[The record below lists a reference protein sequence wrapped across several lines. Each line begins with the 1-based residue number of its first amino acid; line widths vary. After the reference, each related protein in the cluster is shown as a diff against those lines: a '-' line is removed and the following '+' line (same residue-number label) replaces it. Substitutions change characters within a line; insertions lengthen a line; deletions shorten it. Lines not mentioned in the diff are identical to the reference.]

1 MSHKFSVN
9 FKFGWITRRG
19 PNLLPEG
26 QRRFRGTGK
35 YHPGRHKCYEYII
48 KPGAAASHD
57 DVQLLPIRHVK
68 VQELLGP
75 ATSLDSRTIIY
86 PCSRGKCIIPCP
98 CMLCDKKHLR
108 CRAGQSCGCEDCR
121 KHFSDHVSFHACLH
135 QGCRFCHSIVQVIP
149 HCNFF
154 LLDTTRKPTNNGV
167 SSEEQLEPTCKL
179 PGDFRAD
186 MMAQFLKREKWEEK
200 LKNWHSGILDD
211 GMWCVGCST
220 MFFDRDM
227 YRDHILDNHNTS
239 KIFRHNCE
247 NASEAPQPTLQQQCD
262 QCHKTFVSRGALERH
277 NECVH
282 YQERYECPSC
292 DLTFSRKDHFHTHT
306 SNKHIKPPIICKTCG
321 IKFKDY
327 FAWERHTIKD
337 SCSALECSICQKIF
351 SSASA
356 LRRHTIEK
364 CNDEK
369 KV

>member
-86 PCSRGKCIIPCP
+86 GCSRGKCNIPCL

-108 CRAGQSCGCEDCR
+108 CRAGQSCGCDDCR

-154 LLDTTRKPTNNGV
+154 LLDTTRKSTNKGV
-167 SSEEQLEPTCKL
+167 SSVEQLEPTCKL
-179 PGDFRAD
+179 VT
-186 MMAQFLKREKWEEK
+186 
-200 LKNWHSGILDD
+200 SGQ
-211 GMWCVGCST
+211 T
-220 MFFDRDM
+220 
-227 YRDHILDNHNTS
+227 
-239 KIFRHNCE
+239 
-247 NASEAPQPTLQQQCD
+247 
-262 QCHKTFVSRGALERH
+262 
-277 NECVH
+277 
-282 YQERYECPSC
+282 
-292 DLTFSRKDHFHTHT
+292 
-306 SNKHIKPPIICKTCG
+306 
-321 IKFKDY
+321 
-327 FAWERHTIKD
+327 
-337 SCSALECSICQKIF
+337 
-351 SSASA
+351 
-356 LRRHTIEK
+356 
-364 CNDEK
+364 
-369 KV
+369 